1 MTHRILYLLL
11 ALALVA
17 AGCSSDDGTEP
28 TPVPTED
35 WSFPASATKFSF
47 TAYTADSVFAV
58 GATFDVKMVVYNV
71 NELFGLSAQ
80 VSYPSGTVEVLDVL
94 TGPHFSPS
102 TDILT
107 VKQIEASNNRVA
119 YGVTFR
125 RGTSTGK
132 SGSGV
137 VCKLK
142 CRARAAGTATFAV
155 NVPTFQI
162 LKADG
167 TPVPNAGTLVLESR
181 TITVR

>member
-1 MTHRILYLLL
+1 MTHRIVYLLV

-17 AGCSSDDGTEP
+17 AGCSKDDGTGP

-35 WSFPASATKFSF
+35 WSYPASATKFSF
-47 TAYTADSVFAV
+47 TAYSADSAVAV
-58 GATFDVKMVVYNV
+58 GATFDVKMVLYNV
-71 NELFGLSAQ
+71 NEVFGLSAQ
-80 VSYPSGTVEVLDVL
+80 VSYPSATVEVLDVL

-102 TDILT
+102 GDILT

-119 YGVTFR
+119 YGITFR

-155 NVPTFQI
+155 NATTFQI